1 MVNVT
6 QQASIMS
13 MNRECSVAPCQLST
27 VGRGRRNA
35 IQLDECPIRADCP
48 PAENKCE
55 EDTNE
60 PPDIGMCG
68 CCPEKLKQMLKQALE
83 EKANNL
89 KSTGCGGVE
98 FDLPPETVIN
108 ESNYL
113 SGENGDCGKP
123 DPECEEDTSAGC
135 TCSGK
140 KKRMSCPCE
149 LFPLPISKTSYGP
162 KEGTRSLSCQC
173 CNCKESKLKFCA
185 GVKNLGSCTM
195 EVVGP
200 AGGIS
205 LIEPNGTY
213 TQAGM
218 IQSQVATSTDEEPPQ
233 KECDCDDKKPQPFM
247 SGLSKWYTKNFC
259 ECPCQDPEPE
269 PEPEIEPQ
277 IVLRRKPDP
286 DICIAPTPGITI
298 VPDPELDEETQR
310 RNAEMMEERRKFKE
324 KSDSTHAVSG
334 FRLFKKK
341 AQPPANQ
348 EPPQVEL
355 TMEEAVRY
363 YASLNPEI
371 IQDFIPPPII
381 IREKVEFKEC
391 KCDEKKKKKKK
402 KAKKETV
409 VICEC
414 PIDAEPLSEADQNPV
429 VVVVPDSMLK
439 TEETPDIATDEPQ
452 SEPEPPGEG
461 PTGGIKLAM
470 PGKGSGSRGLQNLY
484 CFEKDKDKDK
494 MD

>member
-1 MVNVT
+1 
-6 QQASIMS
+6 
-13 MNRECSVAPCQLST
+13 
-27 VGRGRRNA
+27 
-35 IQLDECPIRADCP
+35 
-48 PAENKCE
+48 
-55 EDTNE
+55 
-60 PPDIGMCG
+60 
-68 CCPEKLKQMLKQALE
+68 
-83 EKANNL
+83 
-89 KSTGCGGVE
+89 
-98 FDLPPETVIN
+98 
-108 ESNYL
+108 
-113 SGENGDCGKP
+113 
-123 DPECEEDTSAGC
+123 
-135 TCSGK
+135 
-140 KKRMSCPCE
+140 MSCPCE
-149 LFPLPISKTSYGP
+149 LFPLPISKTSNGP
-162 KEGTRSLSCQC
+162 KDGTRSLSCQC
-173 CNCKESKLKFCA
+173 CNCIESKLKFCA

-233 KECDCDDKKPQPFM
+233 KECDCEDKKPQSFM

-269 PEPEIEPQ
+269 PELEPQ
-277 IVLRRKPDP
+277 VVLRRKPDP

-298 VPDPELDEETQR
+298 VPDPEVDEEAQR
-310 RNAEMMEERRKFKE
+310 RNAEMMEERRRFKD

-402 KAKKETV
+402 AKKETV

-414 PIDAEPLSEADQNPV
+414 PIDSEPPTAPESDQNPV
-429 VVVVPDSMLK
+429 VVVVPDSMLQ
-439 TEETPDIATDEPQ
+439 TENNIETDEPQ
-452 SEPEPPGEG
+452 SETPEPPGEG

-470 PGKGSGSRGLQNLY
+470 PGKGSGSKGLQNLY
-484 CFEKDKDKDK
+484 CFDKDKDKDK